1 MRDTNVSTLLS
12 NDCNVDSN
20 SCTFVS
26 ILTTLV
32 DCQREKPRDWV
43 WNFPLTTENW
53 AHAHRHN
60 THNSPLL
67 DNQLDGY
74 LMSRWRIRLRQPKME
89 DLETR
94 STYFWCYFAVS
105 SCLKLVELNSVTKTI
120 PREKDFFPVQLILRE
135 KVDGQMS
142 LFWPLQI
149 KLAGEIFTEH
159 WRCWDTTLAKF

>member
-1 MRDTNVSTLLS
+1 
-12 NDCNVDSN
+12 
-20 SCTFVS
+20 
-26 ILTTLV
+26 
-32 DCQREKPRDWV
+32 
-43 WNFPLTTENW
+43 
-53 AHAHRHN
+53 
-60 THNSPLL
+60 
-67 DNQLDGY
+67 
-74 LMSRWRIRLRQPKME
+74 ME

-142 LFWPLQI
+142 LFCPLQI

-159 WRCWDTTLAKF
+159 WRC